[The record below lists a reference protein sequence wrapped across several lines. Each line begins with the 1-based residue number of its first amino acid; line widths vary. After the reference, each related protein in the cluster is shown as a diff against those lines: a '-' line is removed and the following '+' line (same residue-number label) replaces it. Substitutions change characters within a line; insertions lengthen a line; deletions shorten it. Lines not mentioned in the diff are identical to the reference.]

1 MTRGVRRHGPHI
13 TWVVLKKK
21 KNHYYYYT
29 NGASNSSPS
38 RILIDRAQAHTTLR
52 ANFNSYQS
60 CFYRA
65 EQYVQPSPKTIKR
78 RYELMFIPHYSF
90 RYNHHTLRVHFV
102 SKVHSISHYHIRR
115 NLWFLL
121 IPGED
126 VIDICICL
134 VPRPIAV
141 VPSLCK
147 LTYSYLTHNHIYLL
161 G

>member
-1 MTRGVRRHGPHI
+1 M
-13 TWVVLKKK
+13 VLIKKK
-21 KNHYYYYT
+21 KKKHYYYHT
-29 NGASNSSPS
+29 NGAANSSPS
-38 RILIDRAQAHTTLR
+38 RVLIDKALDQTASC
-52 ANFNSYQS
+52 ANFNSCQS
-60 CFYRA
+60 CFYRT
-65 EQYVQPSPKTIKR
+65 EQSVQSSLRTIKR
-78 RYELMFIPHYSF
+78 RYELTFIPHYSF
-90 RYNHHTLRVHFV
+90 HYNSHTLRVHFV
-102 SKVHSISHYHIRR
+102 SKVHSISQYHIRR

-147 LTYSYLTHNHIYLL
+147 LTYSYSTHNHIYLL